1 MLTKEIKINILLHV
15 DVLPNLNPLTFSR
28 WQQET
33 IKRAVPREEVG
44 EFRPIRE
51 KPGGAKLQSLA
62 GKKQQKRLKMYF
74 RIKRLGNLED
84 GL

>member
-33 IKRAVPREEVG
+33 IKIAVPREVG

-62 GKKQQKRLKMYF
+62 GKKQQKRLKMCF

>member
-33 IKRAVPREEVG
+33 IKIAVPREVG

-51 KPGGAKLQSLA
+51 KPG
-62 GKKQQKRLKMYF
+62 
-74 RIKRLGNLED
+74 
-84 GL
+84 